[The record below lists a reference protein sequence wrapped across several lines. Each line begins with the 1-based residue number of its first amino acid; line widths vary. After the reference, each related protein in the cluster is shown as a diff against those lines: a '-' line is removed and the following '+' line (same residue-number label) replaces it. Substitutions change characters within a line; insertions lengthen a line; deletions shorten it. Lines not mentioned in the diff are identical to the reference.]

1 MGFLFVFVLLMI
13 IISHLI
19 QPFGKKTEQLFWSIL
34 AFLFRSKFNG
44 NKFSR
49 LLIWSVI
56 WLQAVFIWWISSF
69 AMQSQLAFRKST
81 VLIVE
86 WCGSGLIGIQIMSK
100 SRCSSKRY
108 DMISPRS
115 YLEVERFQ
123 NVCKA
128 NYPPHFFVFWRCW
141 YNELLFTTKIFYFF
155 DQDYLVKIHKDLTY
169 SVWRPY
175 VRKYD
180 CQSRSWTILY
190 KNLRNKR
197 ELWRLASMK

>member
-1 MGFLFVFVLLMI
+1 MEINSIDFLF
-13 IISHLI
+13 
-19 QPFGKKTEQLFWSIL
+19 ENQLFNCKLYLSDEYL
-34 AFLFRSKFNG
+34 SLQCSPNSHFEKARSW
-44 NKFSR
+44 
-49 LLIWSVI
+49 LLI
-56 WLQAVFIWWISSF
+56 
-69 AMQSQLAFRKST
+69 R
-81 VLIVE
+81 
-86 WCGSGLIGIQIMSK
+86 CGSGLIGIQIMSK

-108 DMISPRS
+108 DMIPWRS
-115 YLEVERFQ
+115 CLEVERFQ

-128 NYPPHFFVFWRCW
+128 NYPPYCFVFWRCW

-169 SVWRPY
+169 SVRRPY